1 MVFPSRYATLIWDRL
16 YLVNVPDVLTQNPE
30 YIKRF
35 GVRITGN
42 KDIDKDTALRPTTVM
57 IPIINILDYFLE
69 GVQVSIPNRKD
80 MIEIHKSIENYLQ
93 EWREH
98 ITYSINT
105 SHEEYKELI
114 ISLEK
119 LSKYIYDRSTYMESV
134 DNKLKQIKLGMV
146 NRYVEMEQNNN
157 IVDKPK
163 PNYNGI
169 NQLIKDREVKT
180 RFGNT

>member
-1 MVFPSRYATLIWDRL
+1 
-16 YLVNVPDVLTQNPE
+16 
-30 YIKRF
+30 
-35 GVRITGN
+35 
-42 KDIDKDTALRPTTVM
+42 
-57 IPIINILDYFLE
+57 
-69 GVQVSIPNRKD
+69 